1 MVTTTRKK
9 KRESAP
15 AAPKTRSKVRAGAA
29 TAPSAPRKPRAPPTC
44 TVCGHPMKGHKNS
57 ACKGK
62 KLTGKA
68 LDRKAADVEEVVLAG
83 HKDAVSRRI
92 DAVIALVLEEY
103 DGRVEHAAI
112 EEALAEAGLT
122 IPDGKTLADF
132 IPSAPPPPESD
143 DEDDVGEVEED
154 EEDEEEGGIVAD
166 ILQAAGRG
174 EGAVDCIDPAML
186 LITRPVP
193 GEVPSPPLSTTDTVV
208 GGAPGLAPDAMQV
221 DAVEPQV
228 PVNGIFS
235 VVEKPKAKKP
245 PTYRLRG
252 GWKATK
258 SGLLPLV
265 LARNG
270 LKKLEYPTQS
280 EKAKRIPRMFQAMA
294 QKGDTLASRA
304 DGWAF
309 CLFMPK
315 GGAGIM
321 RTWHSD
327 QVQQDIPGLPDEVRA
342 MFNERLRPFREQYT
356 AEVDAR
362 ARESEALAQKWEAIA
377 AQRQRELE
385 AVKAQKDRELE
396 ALRQELARRDAAAR
410 T

>member
-15 AAPKTRSKVRAGAA
+15 AAPKTRSKVRAGAV

-103 DGRVEHAAI
+103 DGR
-112 EEALAEAGLT
+112 
-122 IPDGKTLADF
+122 
-132 IPSAPPPPESD
+132 D

-174 EGAVDCIDPAML
+174 EGVVDCIDPAML

-208 GGAPGLAPDAMQV
+208 GGAPALAPDAMQV

-362 ARESEALAQKWEAIA
+362 ARQSEALAQKWEAIA

-385 AVKAQKDRELE
+385 AVKAQKEREVE
-396 ALRQELARRDAAAR
+396 ALRQELARRDAVVR